1 MLFEMNSPLVLANSF
16 PVWLIPIF
24 VVVGIIIINLIAFMI
39 KRIITNKKYAVVD
52 DNAWIEALGGK
63 DNIISIEVVGS
74 RLSLV
79 VKDKN
84 RFDRQKLGD
93 LGVSSI
99 LVMTTKITLVIE
111 GKAKQVAEVINSA
124 LKN

>member
-1 MLFEMNSPLVLANSF
+1 MLFEMNSPLVLTNSF
-16 PVWLIPIF
+16 PIWLIPIF

-39 KRIITNKKYAVVD
+39 KRIITKKKYAVVD

>member
-1 MLFEMNSPLVLANSF
+1 MLFEMNSPLVLTNSF

-39 KRIITNKKYAVVD
+39 KRIITKKKYAVVD